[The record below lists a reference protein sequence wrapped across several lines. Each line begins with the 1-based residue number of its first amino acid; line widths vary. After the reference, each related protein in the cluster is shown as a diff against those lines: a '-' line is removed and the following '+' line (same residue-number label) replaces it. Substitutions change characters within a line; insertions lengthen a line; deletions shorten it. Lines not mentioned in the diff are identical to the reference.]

1 MIRGKAMDVVLIP
14 AYEPEEVLI
23 PLTAELKEN
32 GFTVLVVNDGSG
44 DAYQHVFDAVSEYA
58 TVTALAQN
66 SGKGAALKAGMR
78 YIKENMPDC
87 ENFITCDA
95 DGQHLVSDV
104 IRVRDKLHAGE
115 KFVLTTRR
123 RRRGI
128 PLRSRIGNNLSRVV
142 YTLLSNRWLSDN
154 QSGLRGFC
162 SSNIDWLI
170 NVEKNNYD
178 YEMNV
183 LYYAAK
189 KGMRIATLPIEAI
202 YIGNNESSHFNPIAD
217 TLKIYKS
224 LFSLAMGKFISFF
237 TCQTMILFISVLYGY
252 RSLFYTIPSVGFFAF
267 GIEYFM
273 SRIVFF
279 RGTKCNDHWTS
290 LVYTIICYF
299 MYTLG
304 CTFSMFVTPWVPLYF
319 AFNITFIVCLPLR
332 YYLHKAMAFASQ
344 TVE

>member
-1 MIRGKAMDVVLIP
+1 MDVVLIP
-14 AYEPEEVLI
+14 AFEPEEVLI
-23 PLTAELKEN
+23 PLTAELREN
-32 GFTVLVVNDGSG
+32 GFEVLVVNDGSG
-44 DAYQHVFDAVSEYA
+44 ERFDHIFEAVKENA
-58 TVTALAQN
+58 TVTALAHN

-78 YIKENMPDC
+78 YIRDNMPDC
-87 ENFITCDA
+87 EYFITCDA
-95 DGQHLVSDV
+95 DGQHLVADV
-104 IRVRDKLHAGE
+104 IRVRDKLHSGE

-123 RRRGI
+123 GRKGV
-128 PLRSRIGNNLSRVV
+128 PLRSKVGNNLSRVV

-170 NVEKNNYD
+170 NVGKNNYD

-189 KGMRIATLPIEAI
+189 KGMRIATLSIEAI
-202 YIGNNESSHFNPIAD
+202 YIGNNESSHFNPITD
-217 TLKIYKS
+217 TLRIYKS

-237 TCQTMILFISVLYGY
+237 TCQTMILFISIFNGY
-252 RSLFYTIPSVGFFAF
+252 SSLFYTLPSVGFFSF
-267 GIEYFM
+267 GIEYLM

-290 LVYTIICYF
+290 LVYTVICYF
-299 MYTLG
+299 MYTIG
-304 CTFSMFVTPWVPLYF
+304 CAFSAVLTPWMPLYF
-319 AFNITFIVCLPLR
+319 AFNITFIFCLPLR
-332 YYLHKAMAFASQ
+332 YYLHKFISIASQ